1 MKIISWNVAGFRA
14 CHKKGLEEFF
24 DRENADIYCFQ
35 ETKMTDEQNPMHKD
49 GYKEYLYPAEKK
61 GYSGVMVYTK
71 IDPMDVTFGIG
82 DEEYDSEG
90 RVITLEFDDFYLVNC
105 YVPNSKRGL
114 ERLDSR
120 MRFEDLMRDYLLKL
134 LKKKNI
140 IYCGD
145 LNVAHEEIDI
155 KNASSNRR
163 SAGFTDE
170 ERNKMTVLLE
180 SGFIDTFRYLYPE
193 EVKYSWWSYFGKA
206 RENNVGWRIDYFI
219 VNESFADSVKDSIIY
234 TDVLGSDHC
243 PIGIELK

>member
-71 IDPMDVTFGIG
+71 TDPMNVTFGIG

-90 RVITLEFDDFYLVNC
+90 RVITLEFEDFYLVNC

-120 MRFEDLMRDYLLKL
+120 MRFEDLMRNYLLKL
-134 LKKKNI
+134 TKKKNI

-219 VNESFADSVKDSIIY
+219 VNKSFADFVKDSIIY